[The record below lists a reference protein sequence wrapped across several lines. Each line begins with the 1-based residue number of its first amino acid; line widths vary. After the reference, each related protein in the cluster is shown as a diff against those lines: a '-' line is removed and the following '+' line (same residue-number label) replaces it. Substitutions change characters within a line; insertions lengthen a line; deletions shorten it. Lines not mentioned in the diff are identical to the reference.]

1 MWKYVIVAAIILFL
15 LWAADPLSIFS
26 SRVHLPR
33 PTHRPIRF
41 LQRSKRLAHRDAF
54 RTVPTSPAGAT
65 ALIAYACECAERDG
79 GWETAMG
86 DYRALSAEGKLE
98 HEGNNVAELLGTLT
112 EFLRASDQVVA

>member
-1 MWKYVIVAAIILFL
+1 MWKYVIVAAIPFL
-15 LWAADPLSIFS
+15 LWAADPLSILS
-26 SRVHLPR
+26 LATTNA
-33 PTHRPIRF
+33 PTDRF

-86 DYRALSAEGKLE
+86 DYSALSAEGKLE

-112 EFLRASDQVVA
+112 EFLRASDQVAA